1 MLEGKIAIV
10 TGASSGIGNAIT
22 EALARE
28 KAIVVMAA
36 RSIDMMTSQANNLK
50 NKYGSIVDAVKTDL
64 TSEEDIKNLFK
75 YTINTYGI
83 PNILV
88 NSAGVFVYKSLKEMS
103 MEEHNKIFQLNY
115 TSVVQTIKCALENM
129 SEGVIIN
136 ISSQAGMEGFDN
148 ETAYCASK
156 FALNGFSQS
165 LDKELENIRVYAL
178 CPGLVDTPLARKS
191 KLPKLI
197 GISDEDDWKKQLQ
210 VSEVS
215 KKVVEII
222 SNYKNYSDNVIIPL
236 SSERV

>member
-22 EALARE
+22 EALAKE

-36 RSIDMMTSQANNLK
+36 RSIDKMNSQATNLK
-50 NKYGSIVDAVKTDL
+50 EKYGSVVDAVKTDL
-64 TSEEDIKNLFK
+64 TNEEYIKNLFK
-75 YTINTYGI
+75 YTIKNYGI
-83 PNILV
+83 PKILV
-88 NSAGVFVYKSLKEMS
+88 NSAGVFTYKSLKETT

-115 TSVVQTIKCALENM
+115 TSVVQTIKCALESM

-136 ISSQAGMEGFDN
+136 ISSQAGLEGFDN

-191 KLPKLI
+191 KLPEIL
-197 GISDEDDWKKQLQ
+197 GISSEDDWKKQLQ

-215 KKVVEII
+215 NKTLEII
-222 SNYKNYSDNVIIPL
+222 SNYKIYSDNAIIPL

>member
-10 TGASSGIGNAIT
+10 TGASSGIGSAIS

-28 KAIVVMAA
+28 KATVVMAA
-36 RSIDMMTSQANNLK
+36 RSIDKMNAQATSLK
-50 NKYGSIVDAVKTDL
+50 EKYGSVVDAVKTDI
-64 TSEEDIKNLFK
+64 TNKDDIKNLFN
-75 YTINTYGI
+75 YTIKNYGV

-88 NSAGVFVYKSLKEMS
+88 NSAGVFAYKSLRETS

-115 TSVVQTIKCALENM
+115 TSVVQTIKYALEEIT
-129 SEGVIIN
+129 EGVILN

-165 LDKELENIRVYAL
+165 LDKELKNIRVYAL

-191 KLPKLI
+191 KLPEIL
-197 GISDEDDWKKQLQ
+197 GISTEDDWKKQLQ

-215 KKVVEII
+215 NKVIEIL
-222 SNYKNYSDNVIIPL
+222 SNYKNYSDNAIIPL

>member
-28 KAIVVMAA
+28 KAIVIMAA
-36 RSIDMMTSQANNLK
+36 RSIDMMASQANNLK

-136 ISSQAGMEGFDN
+136 ISSQAGMDGFDN

-191 KLPKLI
+191 ELPKII

-222 SNYKNYSDNVIIPL
+222 SNYNNYSDNVIIPL